1 MISTSLQLADLAGL
15 SPASCYLK
23 ASAAVCPFIEASV
36 KAGCLYTSEVALDC
50 RTAQDISPRLF
61 EQIVPRIEQ
70 FRQQRQALAQKQQRL
85 LICHVVII
93 QLAPSLDMEAVRV
106 LDWPNWTGLLLKQ
119 LYTPKEIVFG
129 FVRKTVGE
137 RSSLG
142 IAIPPAPFH
151 AVIIRSRVT
160 GTDERFFHG
169 NDALLKAVMEAEDD
183 GADVH
188 AAALGDVPDIRDPD
202 AMRNA
207 NYFER
212 VRQWGHKTL
221 VRG

>member
-1 MISTSLQLADLAGL
+1 MISICVQPADLTGL
-15 SPASCYLK
+15 SSASLYLK

-36 KAGCLYTSEVALDC
+36 KAGCLYTLEAGLDC
-50 RTAQDISPRLF
+50 RTANDILPRLF
-61 EQIVPRIEQ
+61 EQLIPRIEQ
-70 FRQQRQALAQKQQRL
+70 FRQQRRALPQKQQRM

-93 QLAPSLDMEAVRV
+93 QLAPSLDADAVRV
-106 LDWPNWTGLLLKQ
+106 LNWPNWTGLLLKQ

-129 FVRKTVGE
+129 FVRKTVTG

-151 AVIIRSRVT
+151 AVVIRSRVT

-169 NDALLKAVMEAEDD
+169 NEALLKAVMEAEDD

-188 AAALGDVPDIRDPD
+188 VAALGDVPDIRDPE

-207 NYFER
+207 NYFDR
-212 VRQWGHKTL
+212 VRQWGHKAL
-221 VRG
+221 MGG